1 MQRHLPGESSLLH
14 DEPLIARY
22 ARILKEEGMSAAAWA
37 VYRQFAGHIAHTLV
51 IPRHTTLTPRELSR
65 SCMQKPFCEAFS
77 SFVNTY
83 EQIRYGG
90 QRSAAIQEEFEGRM
104 DATRAEMEDGLS

>member
-1 MQRHLPGESSLLH
+1 MH
-14 DEPLIARY
+14 DEPVIARY

-37 VYRQFAGHIAHTLV
+37 VYRQFAGHIAHELF

-65 SCMQKPFCEAFS
+65 TCRQKPFCEAFS
-77 SFVNTY
+77 SFVSTY

-90 QRSAAIQEEFEGRM
+90 QRSVAIQAEFESRM
-104 DATRAEMEDGLS
+104 DATRSEMEDGLP

>member
-1 MQRHLPGESSLLH
+1 
-14 DEPLIARY
+14 
-22 ARILKEEGMSAAAWA
+22 MSAAAWA

-90 QRSAAIQEEFEGRM
+90 QRSVAIQEEFEGRM
-104 DATRAEMEDGLS
+104 DATKAEMEDGSS